1 MVALSLILSWTVGPM
16 KQGHL
21 LDPQG
26 LCSASVSRPVPG
38 KLFTSLRDHQVW
50 SLALGNVPLCSSDSL
65 ALQEADA
72 EGQRWVIPSV
82 EWRKFK
88 GQHCRDLG
96 SCLSRVRLCGRE
108 RIPVLVCLVCSVLLD
123 QTS

>member
-1 MVALSLILSWTVGPM
+1 M

-21 LDPQG
+21 LDLHRP
-26 LCSASVSRPVPG
+26 CSVSVSSPVPG
-38 KLFTSLRDHQVW
+38 KLFTSLRVDQIRY
-50 SLALGNVPLCSSDSL
+50 LALGNVPSCNSDSL

-72 EGQRWVIPSV
+72 EGQRWVIPSM
-82 EWRKFK
+82 EGRRFK

-96 SCLSRVRLCGRE
+96 SCLHRARFCGRE
-108 RIPVLVCLVCSVLLD
+108 RTPVLVCLVCSVPLD